1 MLGTLSSLLIQ
12 IITMYIGFE
21 LAFFQ
26 TIFPTAVGATKVLPD
41 STRLVGLIAC
51 LVGAGEVIGS
61 FSSGLLSK
69 IEFCKRGPIAAFGLF
84 IEVGDTEH

>member
-84 IEVGDTEH
+84 IEVGYTEH

>member
-1 MLGTLSSLLIQ
+1 
-12 IITMYIGFE
+12 MYIGFE

-61 FSSGLLSK
+61 FSSGLLAK

-84 IEVGDTEH
+84 IEVGDTEHQNRVTIKR